1 MLLEMSVSMQSLYH
15 DCSLKEICFSLCS
28 AAEAFLSPDRKAFK
42 VITLFTLS
50 RFYFILT
57 FFFLSAGLNEM
68 EAEETNVFQT

>member
-28 AAEAFLSPDRKAFK
+28 AAEAFLSPRQKSIQSNYF
-42 VITLFTLS
+42 VHSFTFL
-50 RFYFILT
+50 FYFNL
-57 FFFLSAGLNEM
+57 FFLSAGLNEM